1 MPQVRAERFIRI
13 DPETAF
19 ALSQTTGDFR
29 LKWDPFISAQ
39 CFLDGAGAAGRGV
52 RTRTRSRLGLVM
64 VSQYVSYAPPRN
76 VGMTMV
82 AGPWFFTNFG
92 GGWRF
97 TADDGGTR
105 AVWKYTFSC
114 RPALLRPLMERI
126 GSRLLGYE
134 IQRRIEA
141 FACACEDPALVAEF
155 RALGKTGEAAAQDK
169 DRAPTE
175 R

>member
-1 MPQVRAERFIRI
+1 MPQVRAERFIRL
-13 DPETAF
+13 DPETVFAF
-19 ALSQTTGDFR
+19 SQTTGTFR

-39 CFLDGAGAAGRGV
+39 GFLDAADGAGKGV

-64 VSQYVSYAPPRN
+64 VSEYVSYAPPRN

-82 AGPWFFTNFG
+82 SGPWFFENFG

-114 RPALLRPLMERI
+114 RPAVLRPLMERI
-126 GSRLLGYE
+126 GTWLPGRE
-134 IQRRIEA
+134 IERRIEA
-141 FACACEDPALVAEF
+141 FARACEDEALVAEF
-155 RALGKTGEAAAQDK
+155 RTL
-169 DRAPTE
+169 PTPG
-175 R
+175 

>member
-1 MPQVRAERFIRI
+1 MPQVRAERFIRL
-13 DPETAF
+13 DPETVF
-19 ALSQTTGDFR
+19 ALSQTTGAFR

-39 CFLDGAGAAGRGV
+39 GFLDGAAMAGKGV

-64 VSQYVSYAPPRN
+64 VSEYVSYAPPRN

-82 AGPWFFTNFG
+82 SGPWFFENFG

-114 RPALLRPLMERI
+114 RPAALRPLMERI
-126 GSRLLGYE
+126 GSWLLGRE
-134 IQRRIEA
+134 IERRIEA
-141 FACACEDPALVAEF
+141 FARACEDEALVAEL
-155 RALGKTGEAAAQDK
+155 RSL
-169 DRAPTE
+169 PTSG
-175 R
+175 

>member
-19 ALSQTTGDFR
+19 AFSQTTGTFR

-39 CFLDGAGAAGRGV
+39 GFLDGAQAPGKGV
-52 RTRTRSRLGLVM
+52 RTRTRSRLGLSM

-82 AGPWFFTNFG
+82 SGPWFFENFG

-97 TADDGGTR
+97 TADDDGTR

-114 RPALLRPLMERI
+114 RPAALRAAMERI
-126 GSRLLGYE
+126 GSWLLGYE
-134 IQRRIEA
+134 IERRIEA
-141 FACACEDPALVAEF
+141 FAQACEDDALVAEF
-155 RALGKTGEAAAQDK
+155 RALENKPAGPRE
-169 DRAPTE
+169 P
-175 R
+175 